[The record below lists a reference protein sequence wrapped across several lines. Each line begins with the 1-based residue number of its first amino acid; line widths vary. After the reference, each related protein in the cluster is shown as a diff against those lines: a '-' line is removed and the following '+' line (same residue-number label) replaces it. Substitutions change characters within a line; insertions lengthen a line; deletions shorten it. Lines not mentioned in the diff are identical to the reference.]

1 MPSLDF
7 NQLATL
13 IIVLAI
19 AATASG
25 FIAGL
30 LGVGGGILMVPA
42 LYYAFSILEFDPNII
57 MHLSLGTSLAII
69 IPTSIMSAKTH
80 YKFKAVNFNLI
91 KSFGISVVIGIFI
104 GTFMATQLKTIQ
116 LLLIFSIFS
125 FCVGLFF
132 IFIREKMGEKPKNVG
147 PLIKSLTGLFMG
159 FMSVPLG
166 LGGGSLGVPFMRLFG
181 YPIREAIGTSA
192 AIGFI
197 ISIFGASS
205 MAFSGFMFSNF
216 SAPLSIGYVNIPG
229 FLVFVPVT
237 MTMAPIGA
245 RLVHSINKD
254 LLSKIFGIFLIV
266 ISIRAFIEFLNF

>member
-1 MPSLDF
+1 MITLEI
-7 NQLATL
+7 NQLITL

-19 AATASG
+19 AAAASG

-30 LGVGGGILMVPA
+30 LGIGGGILMVPA
-42 LYYAFSILEFDPNII
+42 LYYAFSVLNFDENII

-80 YKFKAVNFNLI
+80 YKFKAVNFDLI
-91 KSFGISVVIGIFI
+91 KSFGLPVVIGIFI
-104 GTFMATQLKTIQ
+104 GTFMATNLRTVQ

-125 FCVGLFF
+125 FFVGLFF
-132 IFIREKMGEKPKNVG
+132 IFIREKMGEKPKSVG
-147 PLIKSLTGLFMG
+147 AFIKSITGAFMG

-166 LGGGSLGVPFMRLFG
+166 IGGGSLGVPFMRLFG
-181 YPIREAIGTSA
+181 YPIKEAIGTSA

-197 ISIFGASS
+197 ISVFGASS
-205 MAFSGFMFSNF
+205 MAFSGLMFSDIA
-216 SAPLSIGYVNIPG
+216 APLSVGYVNIPG

-245 RLVHSINKD
+245 RLVHSIDKN
-254 LLSKIFGIFLIV
+254 LLGKIFGIFLIIV
-266 ISIRAFIEFLNF
+266 SIRAFVEFLNF

>member
-1 MPSLDF
+1 MITLEI
-7 NQLATL
+7 NQLITL
-13 IIVLAI
+13 ITVLAI
-19 AATASG
+19 AAAASG

-42 LYYAFSILEFDPNII
+42 LYYAFSTLNFDENII

-80 YKFKAVNFNLI
+80 YKFNAVNFDLI
-91 KSFGISVVIGIFI
+91 KSFGLPVVIGIFI
-104 GTFMATQLKTIQ
+104 GTFMATHLRTEQ
-116 LLLIFSIFS
+116 LLLMFSIFS

-132 IFIREKMGEKPKNVG
+132 IFIREKMGEKPKSVG
-147 PLIKSLTGLFMG
+147 TFIKSITGAFMG

-166 LGGGSLGVPFMRLFG
+166 IGGGSLGVPFMRLFG

-197 ISIFGASS
+197 ISLFGASS
-205 MAFSGFMFSNF
+205 MAFSGLMFSDF
-216 SAPLSIGYVNIPG
+216 TAPLSVGYVNIPG

-245 RLVHSINKD
+245 RLVHSIDKN
-254 LLSKIFGIFLIV
+254 LLSKIFGAFLII